1 MVFRHALR
9 LSLGLVVGYGI
20 LQAFHLDKGYWI
32 LLTVLFVCQPSYSA
46 TRRRLVQRM
55 LGTFA
60 GLLVGIPVL
69 WLFPELHVQLVV
81 MGLAAFLFFTQVRSN
96 YSAAVCFIT
105 LYVLMA
111 FNLLD
116 GIGFAILGPR
126 MLDTFLGCLLSY
138 ALVAWLWPDWQYKRL
153 PTLIANSLS
162 ANARYL
168 SAVLASL
175 QQQRDESIDYRVA
188 RKSAHLADSELAMAW
203 QSMLVEPQKRRRFL
217 DLCFTLTW
225 RNHALLSYISA
236 LGPIATSW
244 RPSASWTRSAVT

>member
-1 MVFRHALR
+1 
-9 LSLGLVVGYGI
+9 
-20 LQAFHLDKGYWI
+20 
-32 LLTVLFVCQPSYSA
+32 
-46 TRRRLVQRM
+46 
-55 LGTFA
+55 
-60 GLLVGIPVL
+60 
-69 WLFPELHVQLVV
+69 
-81 MGLAAFLFFTQVRSN
+81 MGLAAFLFFTQVRNN

-126 MLDTFLGCLLSY
+126 LLDTLLGCLISY
-138 ALVAWLWPDWQYKRL
+138 GLVAWLWPDWQYKRL

-175 QQQRDESIDYRVA
+175 TQQRDESIDYRVA
-188 RKSAHLADSELAMAW
+188 RKSAHLADSELATAW

-217 DLCFTLTW
+217 NLCFLTW

-236 LGPIATSW
+236 LGAHRDKLEAVHGLDEMRHHICHTLEQAAGHLAGTPSSSIGSKNLLLTTDGDKECSEEQLMLTQQLNLISELADQLLHLANESRLLTGDQGATMPAQS
-244 RPSASWTRSAVT
+244 